1 MDKDLVEDDEDVARA
16 LDTEPDCEAADLEL
30 RNDGEKALL
39 RQLLVAGT
47 NRKMRLLRGK
57 IIAAAVGN
65 DVRLYKMLFMGWL

>member
-1 MDKDLVEDDEDVARA
+1 MDKDVVLLKVVEEEEEEDA
-16 LDTEPDCEAADLEL
+16 EPDWEAADFEM

-39 RQLLVAGT
+39 RQPLVART

-65 DVRLYKMLFMGWL
+65 DKRLYKMLFMG